1 MQVLVQIAKIY
12 HTYTSSIPIQLY
24 SMVVHLCPIIH
35 PNPTEPNRT
44 NYLRTVQ
51 SGYFQF
57 RFLAFL
63 CLFLGEHQFLDSCVM
78 FYARLVVDEQL
89 LLQDDAVVACSCC
102 RTDSIIFVSLPE
114 SDINFALVVFLE
126 IVIVVA
132 VLYLMII
139 FIVGILWR
147 NISLI
152 IKDIEKFRISNIV
165 RTICFHGSKK

>member
-1 MQVLVQIAKIY
+1 MSY
-12 HTYTSSIPIQLY
+12 HPSIPTQ
-24 SMVVHLCPIIH
+24 
-35 PNPTEPNRT
+35 PNRT

-57 RFLAFL
+57 WFLAFL
-63 CLFLGEHQFLDSCVM
+63 SLFLGEHQFLDSCVM
-78 FYARLVVDEQL
+78 FYARLVVDEL
-89 LLQDDAVVACSCC
+89 LLQADAVVACSCC
-102 RTDSIIFVSLPE
+102 RTDSIIFVSLLE

-132 VLYLMII
+132 VLYLMTFSLI

-165 RTICFHGSKK
+165 RSM

>member
-1 MQVLVQIAKIY
+1 MSY
-12 HTYTSSIPIQLY
+12 HPSIPTQ
-24 SMVVHLCPIIH
+24 
-35 PNPTEPNRT
+35 PNRT

-57 RFLAFL
+57 WFLAFL
-63 CLFLGEHQFLDSCVM
+63 CLFLGEHHFLDSCVM

-126 IVIVVA
+126 IVIFVA
-132 VLYLMII
+132 VSYLMTFSII

-165 RTICFHGSKK
+165 RSM